1 MEANAIISS
10 NLSKS
15 EKVRRLYS
23 LGWSIKTI
31 ANTLDIGY
39 GFTWV
44 VVNKRSANITQVV
57 TAFLIDTIFTRRF
70 GIEIEGYGVSHD
82 QLKRALESAGVN
94 VSLGNRSSMMSS
106 WKITTDSS
114 IRGLN
119 SFELVSPILEGERGI
134 EELRKVSRV
143 LISCRVKI
151 NKSCGL
157 HVHFDARNMG
167 LEVWKRLYKNYIKLE
182 QVIDSM
188 MPLSRR
194 ADSNHY
200 CQSLKKNANIETVID
215 GCRTV
220 SDIAQL
226 YDSRYY
232 KVNANSFSVHNTVEF
247 RQHSGTIE
255 IEKMENWIRFLD
267 ALVKYSEREV
277 VSSSDFENLKNF
289 CCPELVESIYG
300 RIQILNS

>member
-119 SFELVSPILEGERGI
+119 SFELVSPILEGERGCRFI
-134 EELRKVSRV
+134 GLV
-143 LISCRVKI
+143 LPIYRI
-151 NKSCGL
+151 GIT
-157 HVHFDARNMG
+157 D
-167 LEVWKRLYKNYIKLE
+167 
-182 QVIDSM
+182 
-188 MPLSRR
+188 
-194 ADSNHY
+194 
-200 CQSLKKNANIETVID
+200 
-215 GCRTV
+215 
-220 SDIAQL
+220 
-226 YDSRYY
+226 
-232 KVNANSFSVHNTVEF
+232 
-247 RQHSGTIE
+247 
-255 IEKMENWIRFLD
+255 
-267 ALVKYSEREV
+267 
-277 VSSSDFENLKNF
+277 SSDCGYRFIG
-289 CCPELVESIYG
+289 LVLPIRPIVATDLSD
-300 RIQILNS
+300 